1 VQQVSRKSKRRT
13 SYLLLY
19 FFHFSTF
26 LLLGSG
32 EAAAQLARPSPVAVD
47 TAASFDQTRTFDGAN
62 STGVIV
68 DSELSVGIGAGF
80 EGMLRPWAMRQ
91 ASGEWNKQV
100 WIAAVRYQRPG
111 PIGLRVDAG
120 LIPSPVGLSNL
131 MLRPQL
137 NPTVSL
143 PASLFTPLPATEVGA
158 PRATLLGAVYAFGTS
173 ATVSGEHW
181 DARAAIIDTSPLR
194 TRRIFAS
201 TNPPRFDNVVIG
213 GGVTPFV
220 GLRVGASVTH
230 GGWQRAN
237 ETPVVTEDRNAT
249 IVTIETEFSFRY
261 TKLLAEFVRDT
272 METSAEDTVAN
283 GWYVQGQQTLTP
295 RWFVAG
301 RVERI
306 SAPALTPVLLTLNEQ
321 HLSGVEETVGFRLT
335 PELTLRADHR
345 ARQGFG
351 RPGFDHQ
358 VALSAVWWKRWL

>member
-1 VQQVSRKSKRRT
+1 MRT
-13 SYLLLY
+13 GLS
-19 FFHFSTF
+19 F
-26 LLLGSG
+26 LTAILISG
-32 EAAAQLARPSPVAVD
+32 TASAGQLARPSPVAVD
-47 TAASFDQTRTFDGAN
+47 TAASLDQTRTFNGGDA
-62 STGVIV
+62 SGVIV
-68 DSELSVGIGAGF
+68 DAEMNVGLGGGF

-91 ASGEWNKQV
+91 ASGEWNKQI

-143 PASLFTPLPATEVGA
+143 PASLFQPLPATEVGGS
-158 PRATLLGAVYAFGTS
+158 RATLLGAVYAFGANGTI
-173 ATVSGEHW
+173 SGDHW
-181 DARAAIIDTSPLR
+181 DARVAVIDTSPLR
-194 TRRIFAS
+194 TRRIFAD
-201 TNPPRFDNVVIG
+201 TNPPRFNNVVVG

-237 ETPVVTEDRNAT
+237 ESPTITENRDAT
-249 IVTIETEFSFRY
+249 IVTIESEFSFRY
-261 TKLLAEFVRDT
+261 TKLLGEWVRDT
-272 METSAEDTVAN
+272 METSGADTVAT

-306 SAPALTPVLLTLNEQ
+306 SAPALTPLLTLNEQ
-321 HLSGVEETVGFRLT
+321 HLNGVEETLGFRLT
-335 PELTLRADHR
+335 PDLTIRADHR

>member
-1 VQQVSRKSKRRT
+1 VEQVSRKSRRRT
-13 SYLLLY
+13 FHPLLY

-26 LLLGSG
+26 LLLASG
-32 EAAAQLARPSPVAVD
+32 EAAGQLARPSAVAID
-47 TAASFDQTRTFDGAN
+47 TAASFDQARTFDGNDA
-62 STGVIV
+62 SGVVV
-68 DSELSVGIGAGF
+68 DGVLSVGFGAGF
-80 EGMLRPWAMRQ
+80 EGLIRPWAMRQ
-91 ASGEWNKQV
+91 ASGEWNRQI

-120 LIPSPVGLSNL
+120 LIPSPIGLSNL

-143 PASLFTPLPATEVGA
+143 PASLFTSLPSTEVGG
-158 PRATLLGAVYAFGTS
+158 PRATLLGAVYAFGAN
-173 ATVSGEHW
+173 ATVSGDHW
-181 DARAAIIDTSPLR
+181 DARVAVIDTSPLR

-201 TNPPRFDNVVIG
+201 ANPPRFDNVVVG

-237 ETPVVTEDRNAT
+237 ETPTITENRDAT
-249 IVTIETEFSFRY
+249 IVTIESEFSFRF
-261 TKLLAEFVRDT
+261 TKLLGEWVRDT
-272 METSAEDTVAN
+272 MDISGGNTVAT
-283 GWYVQGQQTLTP
+283 GWYVQGQQTLSP

-306 SAPALTPVLLTLNEQ
+306 SADALTPLLTFQRQ
-321 HLSGVEETVGFRLT
+321 HLNGVEETLGFRLT
-335 PELTLRADHR
+335 PELTLRGDHR

-358 VALSAVWWKRWL
+358 VAVSAVWWKRWR

>member
-1 VQQVSRKSKRRT
+1 MRT
-13 SYLLLY
+13 GLS
-19 FFHFSTF
+19 F
-26 LLLGSG
+26 LTAILISG
-32 EAAAQLARPSPVAVD
+32 TASAGQLARPSPVAVD
-47 TAASFDQTRTFDGAN
+47 TAASLDQTRTFNGGDA
-62 STGVIV
+62 SGVIV
-68 DSELSVGIGAGF
+68 DAEMNVGLGGGF

-91 ASGEWNKQV
+91 ATGEWNKQI

-143 PASLFTPLPATEVGA
+143 PASLFQPLPATEVGG
-158 PRATLLGAVYAFGTS
+158 PRATLLGAVYAFG
-173 ATVSGEHW
+173 ANGTVSGDHW
-181 DARAAIIDTSPLR
+181 DARVAVIDTSPLR
-194 TRRIFAS
+194 TRRIFAG
-201 TNPPRFDNVVIG
+201 TNPPRFNNVVVG

-237 ETPVVTEDRNAT
+237 ESPTITENRDAT
-249 IVTIETEFSFRY
+249 IVTIESEFSFRY
-261 TKLLAEFVRDT
+261 TKLLGEWVRDT
-272 METSAEDTVAN
+272 METSSADTVAT

-295 RWFVAG
+295 RWFIAG

-306 SAPALTPVLLTLNEQ
+306 SAPALTPLLTLNEQ
-321 HLSGVEETVGFRLT
+321 HLNGVEETLGFRLT
-335 PELTLRADHR
+335 PELTIRADHR

-358 VALSAVWWKRWL
+358 VALSAVSWKRWL

>member
-1 VQQVSRKSKRRT
+1 MEQVSRKLRRRT
-13 SYLLLY
+13 SYLLFY
-19 FFHFSTF
+19 FFNFSTF
-26 LLLGSG
+26 LLLAGG
-32 EAAAQLARPSPVAVD
+32 EAAGQLARPSPVAVD

-68 DSELSVGIGAGF
+68 DSEMSVGIGAGF

-100 WIAAVRYQRPG
+100 WIAAVRYTRPG

-120 LIPSPVGLSNL
+120 LIPSPIGLSNL

-143 PASLFTPLPATEVGA
+143 PASLFTPLPVTEVGA

-201 TNPPRFDNVVIG
+201 TNPPRFENVVIG

-237 ETPVVTEDRNAT
+237 ETPTITENRDAT

-295 RWFVAG
+295 RWYVAG
-301 RVERI
+301 RVERM
-306 SAPALTPVLLTLNEQ
+306 SAPALTPLLTLNEQ
-321 HLSGVEETVGFRLT
+321 HLNNVEETVGFRLT

-345 ARQGFG
+345 ARQSFG

-358 VALSAVWWKRWL
+358 IALSAVWWKRWL